1 MKLKFIFGGN
11 ISFKEFSTIF
21 LVFFFL
27 YFCVDVVEESFPF
40 GLKMQSAHEIKVK
53 RTLLYEDLLMKE
65 VLILLLK
72 IFNSIHRKSQNQ
84 ILLHFKCFQ
93 FPQSYLKFTQA
104 EEDSKTVKKITKQ
117 NFTFQRKSPK

>member
-21 LVFFFL
+21 LVFYIF
-27 YFCVDVVEESFPF
+27 FCVDVVEESFPF
-40 GLKMQSAHEIKVK
+40 GLKMQSVHEIKVK
-53 RTLLYEDLLMKE
+53 STLLYEGLLMKE
-65 VLILLLK
+65 VLISVLK
-72 IFNSIHRKSQNQ
+72 IFNSIHRKSLNQ

-104 EEDSKTVKKITKQ
+104 EEDPKTVKEITKQ